1 MTDTPGTPVDS
12 SAAHPSAAMISTA
25 DSMRFLLVT
34 GMSGAGK
41 STALKALEDMGYEAV
56 DNLPLSLLPA
66 LIAPHESA
74 VDLPRRPLAIGIDI
88 RTRDFGVD
96 KLLGVLDGVIDNA
109 GFDTQ
114 LIFLD
119 CEDEI
124 LRRRYTETRRRHP
137 LAADRPVVDGIAH
150 ERRLLLKLRDRSDIV
165 IDTTGLALND
175 LRQLLRG
182 HFSLE
187 VEDSF
192 AVSVMSFSYRRGVPR
207 EADLVFDVRFLANPH
222 YVPDLQP
229 LTGLDPAVA
238 AYVSADEDFEQFFAS
253 LKALLAPLFPRF
265 RREGKAYLTIA
276 IGCTGGQHRSV
287 YVADRL
293 TSWLTE
299 QGEQASVAHREL
311 QDSAAT

>member
-1 MTDTPGTPVDS
+1 MTDTPGTLVDL
-12 SAAHPSAAMISTA
+12 SAAHPPAAMRPYG
-25 DSMRFLLVT
+25 DRMRFLLVT

-66 LIAPHESA
+66 LIAPHASA
-74 VDLPRRPLAIGIDI
+74 VDLTRRPLAIGIDI

-96 KLLGVLDGVIDNA
+96 ELLGVLDGVVDNA
-109 GFDTQ
+109 GFDTR

-119 CEDEI
+119 CEDEV

-165 IDTTGLALND
+165 IDTSALALND

-182 HFSLE
+182 HFALE
-187 VEDSF
+187 IETSF

-238 AYVSADEDFEQFFAS
+238 AYVAADEGFEQFFAS
-253 LKALLAPLFPRF
+253 LKALLAPLLPRF
-265 RREGKAYLTIA
+265 RQEGKSYLTIA

-293 TSWLTE
+293 TSWLTD

-311 QDSAAT
+311 QDSAAQ